1 MPNLKPW
8 IEAQLKRGYSK
19 SQIKKVLVKKGYP
32 LNAVA
37 EVDEVRDSEL
47 SGGKIFKK
55 NYNFIIILVVVAVI
69 IGAVYFIGGDK
80 GVENPTTTE
89 ETPHTIGEIPPTEE
103 DQTSDIRFIRFIE
116 DICNEF
122 PSLEKEIS
130 CEDAVNTA
138 LEQYPGEVY
147 SVDKTLMIPA
157 PVDQNPTEK
166 FWAIGINL
174 DTPLERELPPGTND
188 IERKL
193 FSEID
198 IDTSKIQLFISLS
211 KGTIETSKFG

>member
-19 SQIKKVLVKKGYP
+19 SQIKKALIKKGHP

-37 EVDEVRDSEL
+37 EVDKVRHSEL
-47 SGGKIFKK
+47 SGGKISKK
-55 NYNFIIILVVVAVI
+55 KYNFIIILVVVAVI

-130 CEDAVNTA
+130 CENAVEIA
-138 LEQYPGEVY
+138 LEKFPGEVY
-147 SVDKTLMIPA
+147 SVNKTEAWDPLESQ
-157 PVDQNPTEK
+157 DPTKK
-166 FWAIGINL
+166 FLVVGINL
-174 DTPLERELPPGTND
+174 DEPIEKELPAGS
-188 IERKL
+188 
-193 FSEID
+193 FSSKAKIF
-198 IDTSKIQLFISLS
+198 IDTYT
-211 KGTIETSKFG
+211 GTISRVRIN